1 MRVGEFAL
9 GPACG
14 KTVFH
19 KMGPWCPRRRGPLL
33 GGAHTLTPSGADGD
47 AGLQTRHTDCIES
60 AERPG
65 KAKAQSQVQL
75 KEGSGAEVTLGPGLK
90 EQVHFPRLRPGW
102 GRTSSPEE
110 RVEAEAQRPR
120 RPQAPRG
127 PGSAQESGPA
137 PSTVGP

>member
-1 MRVGEFAL
+1 
-9 GPACG
+9 
-14 KTVFH
+14 
-19 KMGPWCPRRRGPLL
+19 MGPWCPRRRGPLL